1 MKKKVCGGNRT
12 VGYFTGFGSVAQLA
26 VVVFLIVEQ
35 TLFNASNPHLPHKHP
50 LAQHQHIFILL
61 FYKQ

>member
-35 TLFNASNPHLPHKHP
+35 TLFIDGN
-50 LAQHQHIFILL
+50 
-61 FYKQ
+61 